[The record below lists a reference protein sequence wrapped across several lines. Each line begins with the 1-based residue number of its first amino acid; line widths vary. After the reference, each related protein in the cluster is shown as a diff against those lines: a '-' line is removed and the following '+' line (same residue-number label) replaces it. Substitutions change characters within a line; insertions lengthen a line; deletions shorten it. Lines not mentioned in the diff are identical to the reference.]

1 MMRKKM
7 RKNRIKH
14 LKLKIEQFN
23 KKKLMLSNKKKKKK
37 KRKKA
42 KEESQGRKPRKSR
55 KPRKEGKIGRAHV

>member
-23 KKKLMLSNKKKKKK
+23 KKKLMQNNKKKKKK
-37 KRKKA
+37 KNNKMKMT
-42 KEESQGRKPRKSR
+42 K
-55 KPRKEGKIGRAHV
+55 VNF